1 VNAPQSLFKRSVAR
15 LNWPGIEST
24 LDQNGS
30 AVLQRLFTPTQC
42 KQMADLYH
50 QEDLFRTRIDM
61 ARHGFGLGEYKYF
74 NYPLPAALAELRTEL
89 YSRLA
94 PIANRWNVLMGA
106 DEQYPASL
114 DEYLERCH
122 DAGQKRPTPLMLKYV
137 QGDYNCLHQDLYGEQ
152 AFPLQVAI
160 LISRPGEDF
169 TGGEFVMTENS
180 SPQTRAEVVPLVQG
194 DGVLFTVNQ
203 RPVQGKR
210 KIRKA
215 VMRHGVGRVRSGDR
229 FTLGLIFHDSK

>member
-1 VNAPQSLFKRSVAR
+1 MNASQSLIKRSVAG
-15 LNWPGIEST
+15 LDWPLVERS

-30 AVLQRLFTPTQC
+30 AVLQGLFTPAQC
-42 KQMADLYH
+42 EQMADLYH
-50 QEDLFRTRIDM
+50 HEDLFRTRIEM
-61 ARHGFGLGEYKYF
+61 ASHGFGQGEYKYF
-74 NYPLPAALAELRTEL
+74 DYPLPAAVSELRGEL

-94 PIANRWNVLMGA
+94 PIANRWNVLMRS

-114 DEYLERCH
+114 NEYLERCH
-122 DAGQKRPTPLMLKYV
+122 EAGQKRPTPLMLKYAE
-137 QGDYNCLHQDLYGEQ
+137 GDYNCLHQDLYGEQ

-169 TGGEFVMTENS
+169 TGGEFVMTENA
-180 SPQTRAEVVPLVQG
+180 SPLTRVEVIPLAQG

-210 KIRKA
+210 KLRKA
-215 VMRHGVGRVRSGDR
+215 AMRHGVSRVRSGDR

>member
-1 VNAPQSLFKRSVAR
+1 MNALQPLSRRSVVR
-15 LNWPGIEST
+15 LDWPGIESS

-30 AVLQRLFTPTQC
+30 AVLQGLFTPAQC
-42 KQMADLYH
+42 EQMADLYH

-74 NYPLPAALAELRTEL
+74 NYPLPAALTELRTEL

-94 PIANRWNVLMGA
+94 PIANRWNVLMGD

-122 DAGQKRPTPLMLKYV
+122 EAGQKRPTPLMLKYV

-180 SPQTRAEVVPLVQG
+180 SPLMRAEVVPLVQG

-215 VMRHGVGRVRSGDR
+215 AMRHGVSRVRSGDR